1 MKTEMV
7 ATKEIIPYARN
18 PRKNEDAIA
27 KVSASLKEYGWQQP
41 IVVDAEMVII
51 AGHTRLEAAK
61 RLKMEKVPIHIADK
75 LTEAQ
80 VKAFRIA
87 DNRVSQEA
95 EWDMDLL
102 KIELGDLEGLDF
114 DLSLTGFDDDELNA
128 LMLEAVEEGLT
139 DDDEVP
145 EAPENPVSVLGD
157 VWTLGNH
164 RLMCGDSTS
173 VDDVEKL
180 VGEEKAELLHADPPY
195 GMGKQK
201 DGVLNDNIYKDELD
215 AFQMDWL
222 VTFRTFLTDNAS
234 AYIWGNAPDLWRL
247 FYKGGLCDSEPL
259 ELRNE
264 IVWDKKSISGMKSP
278 LLTQYP
284 EASERCLYYQYGEQF
299 VENVNAADFPEEWQP
314 ILDYLQGE
322 AKSCGLNAKGFKE
335 LIGSH
340 MFGHWF
346 TTSQF
351 SLISKDKYEILQINF
366 PKNFKRQWGDLKSE
380 WDKVKGVPKENLNRS
395 YFDNAHDIMRDVW
408 EFPRVHGSERHGHA
422 TPKPVEMMERVMRS
436 SLPKGG
442 LCLEPFGGSG
452 ATLIGAEKT
461 SRRCYTMELAEAYV
475 DIIICRW
482 QGFTGKEATHEET
495 GKTYNEMKAE
505 RDGSK

>member
-164 RLMCGDSTS
+164 RLMCGDSTG

-180 VGEEKAELLHADPPY
+180 INKEKIDVVFTDPPY
-195 GMGKQK
+195 NIDYQGVRDKRDKIKNDKMS
-201 DGVLNDNIYKDELD
+201 DGDFVDFLSSSLYQCETMYVCCSWQYAHLFRQAMENIGAK
-215 AFQMDWL
+215 
-222 VTFRTFLTDNAS
+222 
-234 AYIWGNAPDLWRL
+234 P
-247 FYKGGLCDSEPL
+247 
-259 ELRNE
+259 
-264 IVWDKKSISGMKSP
+264 KSMI
-278 LLTQYP
+278 
-284 EASERCLYYQYGEQF
+284 
-299 VENVNAADFPEEWQP
+299 
-314 ILDYLQGE
+314 I
-322 AKSCGLNAKGFKE
+322 
-335 LIGSH
+335 
-340 MFGHWF
+340 
-346 TTSQF
+346 
-351 SLISKDKYEILQINF
+351 
-366 PKNFKRQWGDLKSE
+366 
-380 WDKVKGVPKENLNRS
+380 WDKVNPAQHLDK
-395 YFDNAHDIMRDVW
+395 YFKQHEIIYYHGEFGGQKTIRGDVW
-408 EFPRVHGSERHGHA
+408 KLKRQKNTLHPTMKPIELIEMALGDCSGKRVVYDA
-422 TPKPVEMMERVMRS
+422 
-436 SLPKGG
+436 
-442 LCLEPFGGSG
+442 FGGSG
-452 ATLIGAEKT
+452 STLIACEKT
-461 SRRCYTMELAEAYV
+461 GRDCRMMELDETYV

-482 QGFTGKEATHEET
+482 QDFTGKEATHEET